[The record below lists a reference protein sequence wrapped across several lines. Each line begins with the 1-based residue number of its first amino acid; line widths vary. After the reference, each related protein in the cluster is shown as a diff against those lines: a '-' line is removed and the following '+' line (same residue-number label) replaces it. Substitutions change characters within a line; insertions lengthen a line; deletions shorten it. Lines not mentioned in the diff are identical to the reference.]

1 MYQSTPDYYRDY
13 IEHGWLRDQAAKA
26 HKYIKR
32 WRNKAGKWV
41 YQYANDRRGNKIK
54 KLRDKWGA
62 TPDVVT
68 YDIRSDNRKI
78 KKAMRKGQGYIFGY
92 RGESGRPSSMS
103 DLGRAGSRRISTT
116 HIDLNNTRPKK
127 KARIT
132 SAFNA
137 RQAQLAENRRRT
149 AANVAHKRE
158 MDRMQADFDRM
169 QSDFDKEYARV
180 KKKMG
185 R

>member
-1 MYQSTPDYYRDY
+1 MRGDN
-13 IEHGWLRDQAAKA
+13 
-26 HKYIKR
+26 KYIK
-32 WRNKAGKWV
+32 KA
-41 YQYANDRRGNKIK
+41 
-54 KLRDKWGA
+54 L
-62 TPDVVT
+62 
-68 YDIRSDNRKI
+68 
-78 KKAMRKGQGYIFGY
+78 RKGQSYIFGY

-127 KARIT
+127 KARAIN
-132 SAFNA
+132 AFNA

-158 MDRMQADFDRM
+158 MDKKRDEFNKM

-180 KKKMG
+180 KKNMG